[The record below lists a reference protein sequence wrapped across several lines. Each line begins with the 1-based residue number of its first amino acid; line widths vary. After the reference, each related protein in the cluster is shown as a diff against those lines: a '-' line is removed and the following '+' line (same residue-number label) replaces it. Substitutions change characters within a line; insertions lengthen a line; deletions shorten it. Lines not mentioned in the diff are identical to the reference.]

1 MAGHLPHPV
10 LLDDEGVVYLEGEGP
25 PVGLIESADYTEHAT
40 SLPERFV
47 LALLSDGILELL
59 GDGSLIEKEALLLS
73 RVAGPLDSPRVL
85 ADRLGLGAVDANH
98 LPDDVAAL
106 FITRGFN

>member
-1 MAGHLPHPV
+1 
-10 LLDDEGVVYLEGEGP
+10 
-25 PVGLIESADYTEHAT
+25 
-40 SLPERFV
+40 PERFV

-106 FITRGFN
+106 FITRGFS

>member
-1 MAGHLPHPV
+1 M
-10 LLDDEGVVYLEGEGP
+10 
-25 PVGLIESADYTEHAT
+25 
-40 SLPERFV
+40 
-47 LALLSDGILELL
+47 L